1 MATTTT
7 EEKAGSWE
15 SCLSPRALL
24 FGIACSFVACCL
36 AGWLLSQRNPFV
48 GFERFLP
55 HIAPDS
61 LFYPTISQV
70 RALACEK
77 LDTEKIAVVVGGN
90 SVTYGVGQ
98 RAEYLWTKR
107 LQEELGEKYRVINL
121 AMRGATPGEFGA
133 VAAEV
138 LSRDYPRLIYLA
150 VLGGG
155 SVRKIPDGSPPYRYF
170 FWDAYYRDL
179 LLHDPEREGDLR
191 DACNQREHDADFAE
205 LRWQM
210 RLDRFTHARDLW
222 TSLAYERFST
232 VWCSLV
238 GRSWWMPRK
247 VYGDEERG
255 GLVPFDSRYP
265 PARDAIELAI
275 VRYFSQIG
283 PSLYDG
289 PQAPVPEG
297 LRAVF
302 PAPCRHRTL
311 VLLCHESPYYVRR
324 LTPEETRTLPRGVRR
339 GRALPRARGLRR
351 PASRQGL
358 HHGRLLRSLPPERGG
373 RQRLAGDVTVKVRQM
388 ARDLGYVREERP

>member
-1 MATTTT
+1 
-7 EEKAGSWE
+7 
-15 SCLSPRALL
+15 
-24 FGIACSFVACCL
+24 
-36 AGWLLSQRNPFV
+36 
-48 GFERFLP
+48 
-55 HIAPDS
+55 
-61 LFYPTISQV
+61 
-70 RALACEK
+70 
-77 LDTEKIAVVVGGN
+77 
-90 SVTYGVGQ
+90 
-98 RAEYLWTKR
+98 
-107 LQEELGEKYRVINL
+107 
-121 AMRGATPGEFGA
+121 
-133 VAAEV
+133 
-138 LSRDYPRLIYLA
+138 
-150 VLGGG
+150 
-155 SVRKIPDGSPPYRYF
+155 
-170 FWDAYYRDL
+170 
-179 LLHDPEREGDLR
+179 
-191 DACNQREHDADFAE
+191 
-205 LRWQM
+205 M

-289 PQAPVPEG
+289 PQVPVPEG

-324 LTPEETRTLPRGVRR
+324 LTPEE
-339 GRALPRARGLRR
+339 RARYRGAFAAAVPCLEDEGFAALQVGKDYTTDDYFDRCHLSE
-351 PASRQGL
+351 A
-358 HHGRLLRSLPPERGG
+358 GG
-373 RQRLAGDVTVKVRQM
+373 RRLAGDVTVKVRQM